1 MWRIAQVSNFNWIIL
16 WRTENTSYICLLTIQ
31 QVETHSLIT
40 LLYSFHLIFLFLFYF
55 LELRAGLQIHCYKHW
70 RLISVR
76 EVIHKH
82 REQKWCFQCDLT
94 WIRPLYVQFKEN
106 LHFCNCLV
114 CVCAVLCPYADPC
127 LSCTTAP
134 TSHST
139 RIELKCVCSAKRFP
153 VPLPCSWRCV
163 YYLSIW
169 EWDVQMDIWY
179 ITVVSELVS
188 ADSSHVLPHVFTQRE
203 SKNYSL
209 WFRQSY
215 MLELFFDECIH
226 PPTSV
231 VRVGLHI

>member
-1 MWRIAQVSNFNWIIL
+1 MWKIAQVSNFNWIIL
-16 WRTENTSYICLLTIQ
+16 WRSENTSYICLLTIQ

-70 RLISVR
+70 RAHLCTRGHSQTENRNDASSVTSLEYDLSMYSLKR
-76 EVIHKH
+76 TFIFVIV
-82 REQKWCFQCDLT
+82 W
-94 WIRPLYVQFKEN
+94 
-106 LHFCNCLV
+106 

-139 RIELKCVCSAKRFP
+139 RIELKCVCSGKRFP

-163 YYLSIW
+163 YYQSIW